1 MKKLFFF
8 LIIFN
13 FDFVYAAL
21 IRKSKIICFLLILG
35 CSQLSTFNFLY
46 AQKGKAVD
54 FTRAGLP
61 TELQAYLDQATSEKE
76 VKSKNAALISS
87 FSSNYSALE
96 GQMQDR
102 VTTIFNTLQ
111 KLRVRPH
118 PDVSGFVNTF
128 NKMCQ
133 QSGGNFT
140 PWIES
145 IEYIQSRNK
154 KVKDFT
160 DFVEFTD
167 GLLADR
173 TLYGS
178 RSCTWQLQGGC
189 AFSIRYEQGEIKVV
203 VDKPVELY
211 YSSDRD
217 NGTIYGTTGTYYYFD
232 NRWEGNGGRLNWDRT
247 GIPTT
252 ACWAILSKYEAV
264 TKFPKFVADS
274 VQFTNTNYFSQP
286 IYGRVEEALSSKME
300 PEKYTFPK
308 FRSYQKDFKMKDIL
322 PGVDYSGSFM
332 MNGSKFITSD
342 TKNPATLIFYRQG
355 QTFVT
360 VQSVKFTITA
370 TKIVSENAAVKLYV
384 DGDSITNNGIT
395 VRYLAQEKQLNLIND
410 SKRNYYSPYSDTYH
424 NMDLYCEQ
432 IVWKMAEDKLE
443 LSMLGA
449 SGDQSFSTFESS
461 SYYSERK
468 FREIGGIDQINPVIR
483 VYRYMQSRDMVYE
496 FFMDEFA
503 QAIKMDIMQAKSMIH
518 NLARSGLVSYNEA
531 QGKIYVNDKLVDY
544 AKASAK
550 SQDYDYDALVLE
562 SASRRNNAELDL
574 KSNALN
580 VHGVE
585 KFILSD
591 SQQVVIYP
599 RQGELEVRKNRDIN
613 FNGRIHAGRFIFY
626 ATNATFLYDDF
637 KLDLPQVDS
646 MIFYVTKFNNP
657 QEQHVVYTPLHN
669 LTGFLQIDQSDNH
682 SGLKRVTEKYP
693 IFTSQKDSYVYYDR
707 KDIYNGTYVRDRFY
721 YTIHPFVVKDM
732 VDFVTDSLSFNGVL
746 TSAGIFPDIEEPL
759 KVQPDY
765 SLGFVRK
772 TPRGG
777 YPAYGG
783 KGHFTS
789 RLDLSYRGFRAQG
802 QVDYLT
808 SVTQSKNIV
817 FMPDSMVSVSDTFYV
832 KPEGPFPDI
841 NVSRATQRW
850 YPYADSMLVSQ
861 LPNGPQFKMYKRE
874 ASLSGNVV
882 LKPEAA
888 YATGAVTIREGTLES
903 PRFVLRPAEM
913 DSRVTAFTLR
923 SDTYNNIAFYATD
936 MSAHVDYTKRRADFV
951 CNHDM
956 GRTQLPLLLYAAYV
970 DKFSWEM
977 DKKELDLINSKSES
991 SQGLEGLTLRERFA
1005 HKEQPGALFV
1015 STDPTKDSLNFH
1027 AVCSTYY
1034 YNAGQLSC
1042 RQVFTVNSADAV
1054 IAPGGDTLHVSRGGI
1069 ISIMRHSQLLASRQ
1083 NRYHLIYDAD
1093 LLIEGA
1099 KKYSGKGYI
1108 DYVDVDNKKQKIYL
1122 SEIAPDNSG
1131 VSIGKGFI
1139 SDSANFTLNSAF
1151 GFAGNVRVEA
1161 DKEFYFFD
1169 GGVRLLHKCNTG
1181 AELGLLAYSSYLN
1194 PRQILVTV
1202 PEIPTDWKGNRIT
1215 ASMLFDKR
1223 DMMPYAAF
1231 LTAERAA
1238 DNELMGAHGYVTYDN
1253 DKHEYMIA
1261 SAEKIQDPE
1270 NVVDRYLTLNTQ
1282 TCEMTA
1288 EGPIDFNVKQNHV
1301 KLFNYGTAILGGK
1314 KEGDLEMQSILG
1326 FTFPIDE
1333 KVLGAMAQI
1342 IGDDLRLSPSTPGN
1356 EATRRSMIYYMGA
1369 EQGAEAY
1376 STYVSTGFFDKMPKE
1391 YESTILIEGIDW
1403 TYDPVLGYRYDG
1415 VASLAMVGK
1424 KQLHLSTRVK
1434 AQLYRKGNGVFLVLY
1449 IQVASDH
1456 WYYFNYE
1463 FNSQQML
1470 IQSSVGEWV
1479 DMIKA
1484 LPADKRHVSG
1494 KSDQGDYRYRITP
1507 SRTEVPNFL
1516 LRMGGNAESEDDPG
1530 DWDVDDDDVIE
1541 GDD

>member
-1 MKKLFFF
+1 MKKILFSIAVITFF
-8 LIIFN
+8 SLQFSVA
-13 FDFVYAAL
+13 F
-21 IRKSKIICFLLILG
+21 
-35 CSQLSTFNFLY
+35 
-46 AQKGKAVD
+46 AQKGKPVD

-61 TELQAYLDQATSEKE
+61 GELQAYLEQTTSDKE
-76 VKSKNAALISS
+76 LKSKTAATMAQ
-87 FSSNYSALE
+87 FSTQYGALD
-96 GQMQDR
+96 GQLQDR
-102 VTTIFNTLQ
+102 VTTICNTLQ

-118 PDVSGFVNTF
+118 PDVTDFVEAF
-128 NKMCQ
+128 NKMCTS
-133 QSGGNFT
+133 SGGNFE
-140 PWIES
+140 PWIAS
-145 IEYIQSRNK
+145 IEFIQSRNK

-160 DFVEFTD
+160 DFIAFTN
-167 GLLADR
+167 GLLSDR

-178 RSCTWQLQGGC
+178 RSCTWQLQSGC
-189 AFSIRYEQGEIKVV
+189 AFRLGCEGGDITVTI
-203 VDKPVELY
+203 DKPAELY
-211 YSSDRD
+211 YSSDKD
-217 NGTIYGTTGTYYYFD
+217 NGTIYGTKGVYHYFD
-232 NRWEGNGGRLNWDRT
+232 NRWVGEGGRLNWDRT

-252 ACWAILSKYEAV
+252 ACWANLNRYEAI

-274 VQFTNTNYFSQP
+274 VQFTNTNYFSKP
-286 IYGRVEEALSSKME
+286 IYGRVEEALSAKME
-300 PEKYTFPK
+300 PDKYTFPK

-355 QTFVT
+355 KTFVT

-370 TKIVSENAAVKLYV
+370 TRIVSENAAVKLYI
-384 DGDSITNNGIT
+384 DNDSICNNGIT

-432 IVWKMAEDKLE
+432 IVWKMGDDKLE
-443 LSMLGA
+443 FSMLGA
-449 SGDQSFSTFESS
+449 SGDQSFSTFESN
-461 SYYSERK
+461 SYYSEAK
-468 FREIGGIDQINPVIR
+468 FREIGGIDQVNPVIR

-496 FFMDEFA
+496 FFMDDFA
-503 QAIKMDIMQAKSMIH
+503 KAIKMDIMQAKSMIH
-518 NLARSGLVSYNEA
+518 NLARSGLVSYNESET
-531 QGKIYVNDKLVDY
+531 KVYVNDKLVDY

-550 SQDYDYDALVLE
+550 SQDYDYDALVLH

-574 KSNALN
+574 STNALN

-585 KFILSD
+585 KFVLSD

-599 RQGELEVRKNRDIN
+599 RQGELVVGKNRDIN
-613 FNGRIHAGRFIFY
+613 FNGRINAGRFVFH

-646 MIFYVTKFNNP
+646 MIFFVAKFNNP
-657 QEQHVVYTPLHN
+657 QELHVVYTPLHN
-669 LTGFLQIDQSDNH
+669 LTGFLQIDQSNNH
-682 SGLKRVTEKYP
+682 SGLKRVKEKYP

-707 KDIYNGTYVRDRFY
+707 KDIYNGTYVRDKFY

-732 VDFVTDSLSFNGVL
+732 VDFITDSLSFNGVL

-783 KGHFTS
+783 KGHFTN
-789 RLDLSYRGFRAQG
+789 RIDLSYRGFRAQG

-832 KPEGPFPDI
+832 KEQGAFPDVR
-841 NVSRATQRW
+841 VSRARQRW
-850 YPYADSMLVSQ
+850 YPYADSMLVEQ
-861 LPNGPQFKMYKRE
+861 LPNGPQFKMYHND
-874 ASLSGNVV
+874 ALLAGSVV
-882 LKPEAA
+882 LKPSAA
-888 YATGAVTIREGTLES
+888 YARGAITIREGTLES
-903 PRFVLRPAEM
+903 PLFVLAPKEM

-923 SDTYNNIAFYATD
+923 SDTYKNIAFYATD
-936 MSAHVDYTKRRADFV
+936 MKSHVDYTKRRADFV
-951 CNHDM
+951 ANRELE
-956 GRTQLPLLLYAAYV
+956 RTQLPLLQYAAYV

-977 DKKELDLINSKSES
+977 DKKQLDLINSKSES
-991 SQGLEGLTLRERFA
+991 SQGMEGLSLRERFA

-1027 AVCSTYY
+1027 AVRSTYMY
-1034 YNAGQLSC
+1034 DAGQLGC
-1042 RQVFTVNSADAV
+1042 RQVFTVNVADAV
-1054 IAPGGDTLHVSRGGI
+1054 VAPGGDTLHISRGGV
-1069 ISIMRHSQLLASRQ
+1069 ISLLKHSQILA
-1083 NRYHLIYDAD
+1083 NRDKRFHLIYDAD
-1093 LLIEGA
+1093 VLLDGA
-1099 KKYSGKGYI
+1099 KKYNGKGTI

-1122 SEIAPDNSG
+1122 TEIAPDNRG
-1131 VSIGKGFI
+1131 VSVGKGFI

-1161 DKEFYFFD
+1161 DKEFYYFD
-1169 GGVRLLHKCNTG
+1169 GGVRLLHKCNTD

-1194 PRQILVTV
+1194 PRQILVAV

-1215 ASMLFDKR
+1215 ASMLFDKKN
-1223 DMMPYAAF
+1223 MMPYSAF

-1238 DNELMGAHGYVTYDN
+1238 DNELMGAHGFVTYDN

-1261 SAEKIQDPE
+1261 SAEKIQDPD
-1270 NVVDRYLTLNTQ
+1270 NVVERFLTLNTQ

-1288 EGPIDFNVKQNHV
+1288 EGPIDFNVKQHHV
-1301 KLFNYGTAILGGK
+1301 KLFSYGTATLGGK
-1314 KEGDLEMQSILG
+1314 KEGDLETHTIFG
-1326 FTFPIDE
+1326 FTFPIDD
-1333 KVLGAMAQI
+1333 KVLDAMAQI
-1342 IGDDLRLSPSTPGN
+1342 IADDLRLSPSTPGN
-1356 EATRRSMIYYMGA
+1356 EATRHAMIYYMGA
-1369 EQGAEAY
+1369 EHGADAY
-1376 STYVSTGFFDKMPKE
+1376 ASYVSTGFFDKIPKE
-1391 YESTILIEGIDW
+1391 FEHTILIEGMDW
-1403 TYDPVLGYRYDG
+1403 TYDAALGYRYDG

-1424 KQLHLSTRVK
+1424 KKLHLSTRVK
-1434 AQLYRKGNGVFLVLY
+1434 AQLYRRGNGVFLVLY

-1484 LPADKRHVSG
+1484 LPADKRHVGG
-1494 KSDQGDYRYRITP
+1494 KGDMGDYRYRISP
-1507 SRTEVPNFL
+1507 SRSEVPNFL
-1516 LRMGGNAESEDDPG
+1516 LRMGGNAEAADDPG
-1530 DWDVDDDDVIE
+1530 DWDVDDEDVIE
-1541 GDD
+1541 GDE